1 MICLDIIIV
10 AMLDLSPYLMRIGRR
25 RVANNSETDI
35 CKKAISK
42 HGHCM
47 FCLHSLHAPAEQ

>member
-1 MICLDIIIV
+1 MIYVLDIIIV
-10 AMLDLSPYLMRIGRR
+10 AMLDLSPYLIMKIVKKKG
-25 RVANNSETDI
+25 SETDI

-47 FCLHSLHAPAEQ
+47 FCLHI